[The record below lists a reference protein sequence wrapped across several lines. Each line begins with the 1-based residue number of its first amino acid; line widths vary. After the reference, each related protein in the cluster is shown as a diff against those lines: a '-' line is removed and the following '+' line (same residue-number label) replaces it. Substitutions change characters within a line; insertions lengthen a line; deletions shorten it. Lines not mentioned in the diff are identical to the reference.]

1 MSSATNNHVS
11 VGSPWTSL
19 SQTGIKR
26 NDDMQGLLNVVFPIV
41 DKYDT
46 MSSSNVEMCDIN
58 NYDMVSVNKVSL
70 QS

>member
-1 MSSATNNHVS
+1 
-11 VGSPWTSL
+11 
-19 SQTGIKR
+19 
-26 NDDMQGLLNVVFPIV
+26 MQGLLNVIFPIV

-46 MSSSNVEMCDIN
+46 MSSSNEEMCDIN